1 MILERERG
9 SFYIIGRVGVAD
21 FYYLR
26 ERESALFVLLYCMVL
41 SFYGD
46 FIEECG
52 GVFFGE
58 DGSIDD
64 FDGVVLFGGGA
75 MCA

>member
-1 MILERERG
+1 MG
-9 SFYIIGRVGVAD
+9 VGFQGEED
-21 FYYLR
+21 
-26 ERESALFVLLYCMVL
+26 
-41 SFYGD
+41 GD